1 MSAIARLTC
10 LVAAGSLLSAPPLV
24 AADESRA
31 ASSDRN
37 GVWFTE
43 QGAGTQIS
51 GFLANDDARR
61 TNQLPLIDLTAPW
74 TAEARARFQ
83 ERLAQAAISK
93 SEGWGYPMMMMS
105 LTPLEFVVTPEQTL
119 ILTIYRDVRRIA
131 TDGRALS
138 PPEDRWVTAWG
149 ESVGRWEGDT
159 LVIETVAVRQ
169 PNLFFRAPPF
179 SEAAHYT
186 ETLRKVG
193 PDRIEG
199 ELTIIDPEALT
210 GPWTLKQ
217 AYVRAEGLDHL
228 VYDTFSND
236 RTTLEDGLFAIL
248 PPEEEP

>member
-1 MSAIARLTC
+1 VTARLTSFA
-10 LVAAGSLLSAPPLV
+10 LAALAVVGSSQAQAQDL
-24 AADESRA
+24 AAW
-31 ASSDRN
+31 N

-51 GFLANDDARR
+51 GFLASDDTHR
-61 TNQLPLIDLTAPW
+61 TTQLPLVDLNAPW
-74 TAEARARFQ
+74 TNEARARFQ

-93 SEGWGYPMMMMS
+93 SEGWGYPMMMMT
-105 LTPLEFVVTPEQTL
+105 LTPLEFVVTPEQVL
-119 ILTIYRDVRRIA
+119 ILTIYRDVRA
-131 TDGRALS
+131 VHTDGRELS
-138 PPEDRWVTAWG
+138 APEDRWVTEWG
-149 ESVGRWEGDT
+149 ESVGHWEGDT

-179 SEAAHYT
+179 SEAARYT
-186 ETLRKVG
+186 ERLRMVG

-199 ELTIIDPEALT
+199 EMTIEDPEALT
-210 GPWTLKQ
+210 RPWTVKQ

-248 PPEEEP
+248 PPSEDD